1 MGQDEPAAAA
11 KGGGEFLTGRLL
23 IAMPAMGDPRF
34 AHSVIF
40 LCAHTADGAMGIVL
54 NQPVAQPSFEDL
66 LAQLE
71 VEPLPPARSIRICV
85 GGPVDHERGLV
96 LHTADWTCEDSL
108 KVDGKVA
115 LTANLDILRALAQG
129 TGPRAGLLALGYA
142 GWGPGQLDRE
152 IQENAWLCAPAD
164 EALVFDEES
173 GTKWRRALA
182 KLRIDPALLSATA
195 GRA

>member
-85 GGPVDHERGLV
+85 GGPVDHGRGLV

-115 LTANLDILRALAQG
+115 LTADRSQVKSAEDLINFMEDVAHPGGLPGLRA
-129 TGPRAGLLALGYA
+129 TGEAEQRA
-142 GWGPGQLDRE
+142 R
-152 IQENAWLCAPAD
+152 
-164 EALVFDEES
+164 
-173 GTKWRRALA
+173 
-182 KLRIDPALLSATA
+182 
-195 GRA
+195 